1 MEILINLLLSWFK
14 AWISYRVIEELNKK
28 ESKVQFNPV
37 VHACIAFLFGLIGM
51 CFSAGY
57 IAVKSYQA
65 NK

>member
-1 MEILINLLLSWFK
+1 MEILMNLLLSGFM
-14 AWISYRVIEELNKK
+14 AWIAYRVVEELNKK
-28 ESKVQFNPV
+28 DSKVQFNPV

>member
-1 MEILINLLLSWFK
+1 MEILMNLLLSGFM
-14 AWISYRVIEELNKK
+14 AWIAYRVVEELNKK
-28 ESKVQFNPV
+28 ENKVQFNPV

-57 IAVKSYQA
+57 IAVKSYKL

>member
-1 MEILINLLLSWFK
+1 MEILINLLCSGVMALIAYK
-14 AWISYRVIEELNKK
+14 AVEEVNKK
-28 ESKVQFNPV
+28 EDKVQFNPV

-57 IAVKSYQA
+57 IAIKSYQA

>member
-1 MEILINLLLSWFK
+1 MEILINLLCSVVMTCIAYK
-14 AWISYRVIEELNKK
+14 AVEEVNKK
-28 ESKVQFNPV
+28 EDKVQFNPV

-57 IAVKSYQA
+57 IAIKSYQA

>member
-1 MEILINLLLSWFK
+1 MEILMNLLLSGFM
-14 AWISYRVIEELNKK
+14 AWIAYRVVEELNKK
-28 ESKVQFNPV
+28 DSKVQFNPV
-37 VHACIAFLFGLIGM
+37 VHACIAFLFGLTGM

>member
-1 MEILINLLLSWFK
+1 MEILINLLCSGFM
-14 AWISYRVIEELNKK
+14 AWIAYKVVEELNKK
-28 ESKVQFNPV
+28 EDKVQFNPV
-37 VHACIAFLFGLIGM
+37 VHACIAFLFGLTGM

>member
-1 MEILINLLLSWFK
+1 MEILINLLCSGVM
-14 AWISYRVIEELNKK
+14 AWIAYKAVEEVNKK
-28 ESKVQFNPV
+28 EDKVQFNPV
-37 VHACIAFLFGLIGM
+37 VHACIAFLFGLSGM

>member
-1 MEILINLLLSWFK
+1 MEILITLLLSGVM
-14 AWISYRVIEELNKK
+14 ALAAYRIVEELNKR
-28 ESKVQFNPV
+28 EDKVQFNPV
-37 VHACIAFLFGLIGM
+37 VHACIAFLFGLVGM